1 MKYKILVLDID
12 GTLTNSKK
20 EITPATKEALYGL
33 QKRGVRIAIASGRPT
48 PGTRAAAQTLSL
60 AEFGN
65 FVLSFNGAK
74 ITNCGTGETVYE
86 QTLPPHLIPEI
97 YRAAIGYG
105 IGLISYEGDDVIAA
119 TPIDPYMELE
129 ARINGIAIRR
139 VEDFVNYITFPV
151 NKCLMTG
158 APEYLAEVERRL
170 LKQFGDALSIYRS
183 EPYFLELMPP
193 GVDKAKSLEKLLAR
207 LGLTREECVC
217 CGDGFNDIS
226 MIEYAGLGVA
236 MANAQPSVRE
246 RADYI
251 TATNDEDGIVQV
263 VKEFFCGADTELVL

>member
-20 EITPATKEALYGL
+20 EVTENTRQALCRL
-33 QKRGVRIAIASGRPT
+33 QEEGIRLVIASGRPT
-48 PGTRAAAQTLSL
+48 AGTRAVADILGL
-60 AEFGN
+60 AKFHN

-74 ITNCGTGETVYE
+74 ITDCGSGETVYE
-86 QTLPPHLIPEI
+86 QVLPGEAIPEI

-105 IGLISYEGDDVIAA
+105 TGLISYEGDDVIAA

-129 ARINGIAIRR
+129 ARINGLAIRR
-139 VEDFVNYITFPV
+139 VPDFADYVTFPV

-158 APEYLAEVERRL
+158 APEYLVEVERRMK
-170 LKQFGDALSIYRS
+170 KQFGNRLSIYRS
-183 EPYFLELMPP
+183 EPYFLEFMPP
-193 GVDKAKSLEKLLAR
+193 EVDKAKSLEKLLAK
-207 LGLTREECVC
+207 LSITREEAVC

-236 MANAQPSVRE
+236 MANAQAAVRGH
-246 RADYI
+246 ADYV

-263 VKEFFCGADTELVL
+263 VAKFFAV